1 MGRGAVKPLYAQKHM
16 PVHPNLMQ
24 YYDSDIFV
32 EEGVVTGVIITEHCD
47 GGLLSDVVTQTYPQ
61 TLSEKMILG
70 ILRDLS
76 CALFALHSLDPPV
89 SHRNIN
95 VLWLF
100 VSLSV
105 RSRTTSTFTPA
116 VVANWRR
123 RGR

>member
-1 MGRGAVKPLYAQKHM
+1 MGRVWRNLFYLQKHM

-24 YYDSDIFV
+24 YYDSDIFI

-95 VLWLF
+95 VGLL
-100 VSLSV
+100 VVPVSV
-105 RSRTTSTFTPA
+105 RSPTTFTFMRA
-116 VVANWRR
+116 VVVN
-123 RGR
+123 